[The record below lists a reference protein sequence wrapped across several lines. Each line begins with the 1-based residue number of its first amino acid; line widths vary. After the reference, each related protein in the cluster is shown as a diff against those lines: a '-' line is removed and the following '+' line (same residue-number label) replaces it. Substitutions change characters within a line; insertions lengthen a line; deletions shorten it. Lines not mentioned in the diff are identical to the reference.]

1 MIGNVAFG
9 LEMNSINDPEAAFRK
24 MGKRLTNPDGG
35 LQVKAILFSSFQT
48 IAKKLHMRLL
58 PTEISDFFMNSIRE
72 TVNYRLKNKIERN
85 DIMDMLLK
93 IKDNGTKE
101 EGKISFNELAAQCK
115 TIIILYYFFNFT
127 NHSF

>member
-1 MIGNVAFG
+1 MAFG
-9 LEMNSINDPEAAFRK
+9 LELNSVSDPDAAFRK
-24 MGKRLTNPDGG
+24 MGKKLLNPDGG
-35 LQVKAILFSSFQT
+35 FQVKAILFSSFQK
-48 IAKKLHMRLL
+48 IAKMLHMRLL

-72 TVNYRLKNKIERN
+72 TVNYRLENKIVRN

-115 TIIILYYFFNFT
+115 SSMIILMGFIIEI
-127 NHSF
+127 

>member
-1 MIGNVAFG
+1 MAFG
-9 LEMNSINDPEAAFRK
+9 LELNSVSDPEAVFRK
-24 MGKRLTNPDGG
+24 MGKKLLNPDGG
-35 LQVKAILFSSFQT
+35 FQVKAILFSSFQK
-48 IAKKLHMRLL
+48 IAKMLHMRLL

-72 TVNYRLKNKIERN
+72 TVNYRLENKIVRN

-115 TIIILYYFFNFT
+115 SSMIILMGFIIEI
-127 NHSF
+127 

>member
-24 MGKRLTNPDGG
+24 MGKKLINPDGG
-35 LQVKAILFSSFQT
+35 FQVRAILFSSFQK
-48 IAKKLHMRLL
+48 IAKKLRMRLL

-72 TVNYRLKNKIERN
+72 TVNYRLENKIERN

-115 TIIILYYFFNFT
+115 TIIILMGFKFKL
-127 NHSF
+127 